1 MTKAEKMQ
9 RIGMSMEECMDW
21 LLAVADEAMMELDE
35 LDIPYSPCIRWKINT
50 RAQRWGL
57 CRRLYELQY
66 EFEIELNI
74 SLFAD
79 GAFDGLKNTIIHE
92 LLHTCPDCMKH
103 TGMWKKY
110 ADMVN
115 RMYGYNV
122 KRTSSEED
130 KCAENINH
138 TSREDKIKYILRCK
152 GCGNTW
158 KYARAGKFV
167 KIYNRCHCGKCG
179 GALELITL

>member
-1 MTKAEKMQ
+1 MTKAEKFE
-9 RIGMSMEECMDW
+9 RVGMSMEDCMEW
-21 LLAVADEAMMELDE
+21 LIAVADEAMMELDE
-35 LDIPYSPCIRWKINT
+35 LDIPYSPCIKWKINT
-50 RAQRWGL
+50 RARRWGL
-57 CRRLYELQY
+57 CRRLYDLQY

-103 TGMWKKY
+103 TGEWKEY

-115 RMYGYNV
+115 RAFGYNI

-130 KCAENINH
+130 KCAENINRAE
-138 TSREDKIKYILRCK
+138 REDKIKYRLQCEK
-152 GCGNTW
+152 CTAHW
-158 KYARAGKFV
+158 DYCRAGKFV
-167 KIYNRCHCGKCG
+167 KIYKRCTCGRCG
-179 GALELITL
+179 GSLKLITF

>member
-1 MTKAEKMQ
+1 MTKAEKFE
-9 RIGMSMEECMDW
+9 RVGMSMEDCMEW
-21 LLAVADEAMMELDE
+21 LIAVADEAMMELDE
-35 LDIPYSPCIRWKINT
+35 LDIPYSPCIKWKINT
-50 RAQRWGL
+50 RARRWGL
-57 CRRLYELQY
+57 CRRLYDLQY

-103 TGMWKKY
+103 TGEWKEY

-115 RMYGYNV
+115 RAFGYNI

-130 KCAENINH
+130 KCAENINRAE
-138 TSREDKIKYILRCK
+138 REDKIKYRLQCEK
-152 GCGNTW
+152 CTAHW
-158 KYARAGKFV
+158 DYCRAGKFV
-167 KIYNRCHCGKCG
+167 KIYKRCTCGRCG
-179 GALELITL
+179 GSLKLP